1 MKLHRLTFAPR
12 LFCHRFLFTQMS
24 KLSPKDKFLDLSD
37 YGRPLAVIF
46 ANQLKNTRF
55 TPVHVTLLFGIS
67 GLIGIYCILENHYY
81 LAGFFLILKSIIDAA
96 DGELSRIKNTPS
108 YTGRYLDS
116 IFDIVLN
123 FCILMTICYV
133 SNTSFLYTFLA
144 FFCIQLQGTLYNY
157 YYVILRNISI
167 GGDSTSKIF
176 EHKSP
181 RAFEGENQKTVNILF
196 TIFYV
201 LYGLFD
207 KIIHILDSDAYKSRK
222 FPNWFMTL
230 VSIYGLGFQ
239 LLIIALMLSLNIIEI
254 IVPFFVFYSVFI
266 FIIIGIRKRL

>member
-1 MKLHRLTFAPR
+1 
-12 LFCHRFLFTQMS
+12 MS
-24 KLSPKDKFLDLSD
+24 KLAPKDKFLDLSD
-37 YGRPLAVIF
+37 YGRPLAIIF
-46 ANQLKNTRF
+46 ANQLKNTQF

-67 GLIGIYCILENHYY
+67 GLIAVYFILINHYY
-81 LAGFFLILKSIIDAA
+81 WAGFFLILKSIIDAA

-116 IFDIVLN
+116 IFDYILN
-123 FCILMTICYV
+123 FCFLMTISYV
-133 SNTSFLYTFLA
+133 SKTSFLYTLVA

-176 EHKSP
+176 EYKSP
-181 RAFEGENQKTVNILF
+181 RAFEGENQKIVNILF
-196 TIFYV
+196 AIFYF

-207 KIIHILDSDAYKSRK
+207 RVIHLLDRDAYKSK
-222 FPNWFMTL
+222 TFPNWFMTC

-239 LLIIALMLSLNIIEI
+239 LLIITVMLSLNLIEF
-254 IVPFFVFYSVFI
+254 IVPFFILYSVFI
-266 FIIIGIRKRL
+266 FVIIGIRKQL